1 MQSPRV
7 YDITSSV
14 ETVELEHSG
23 RKSLYAPTEKIRII
37 EVGNFPL
44 LGKLTALRF
53 IEWLL
58 KNPGGVISLPT
69 GKTPEHFI
77 KWVTRILERWSTK
90 EIRALLE
97 SYGIPSA
104 GKPDMRSFTFAQID
118 EFYPMDS
125 SQQNSF
131 HWYVSEF
138 YIQGFGLSPDKA
150 LLIDATA
157 LGLPPGR
164 TMQEVFPNSI
174 V

>member
-53 IEWLL
+53 VEWVL

-77 KWVTRILERWSTK
+77 KWVMRILERWNTK
-90 EIRALLE
+90 
-97 SYGIPSA
+97 
-104 GKPDMRSFTFAQID
+104 D
-118 EFYPMDS
+118 
-125 SQQNSF
+125 
-131 HWYVSEF
+131 
-138 YIQGFGLSPDKA
+138 IQKILGGFG
-150 LLIDATA
+150 ID
-157 LGLPPGR
+157 GSR
-164 TMQEVFPNSI
+164 K
-174 V
+174 